1 MNRFAGMLAVAGV
14 LMLMSSTA
22 SAQGFGGSG
31 YGNYSGSRGYS
42 YQGRG
47 QYGAGYRGRPSGPI
61 YHGPSVHYD
70 RVYHPEYQHW
80 TPNRGW
86 HTHGHYDLVPH
97 YTPGH
102 FDTKHRGHV
111 HGNPHYHH

>member
-1 MNRFAGMLAVAGV
+1 MKRFAGMLALAGALV
-14 LMLMSSTA
+14 LMSSSA
-22 SAQGFGGSG
+22 MAQGYSGSYGSG
-31 YGNYSGSRGYS
+31 YGNYSGSRNYGNRSS
-42 YQGRG
+42 Y
-47 QYGAGYRGRPSGPI
+47 YRGRSNGPI
-61 YHGPSVHYD
+61 YHSPSMHYD

-102 FDTKHRGHV
+102 FDYKHRGHV